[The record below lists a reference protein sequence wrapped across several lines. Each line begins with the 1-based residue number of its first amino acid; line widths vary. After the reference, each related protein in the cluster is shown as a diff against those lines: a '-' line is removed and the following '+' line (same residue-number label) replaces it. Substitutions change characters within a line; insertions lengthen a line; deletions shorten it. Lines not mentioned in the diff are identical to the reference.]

1 MNQVCCSRHF
11 SWHCRKFKKK
21 RRKTQKSDEIF
32 SFVWNWINYAAPPPL
47 ESICQP
53 SQTSSSLISFFFEF
67 LLTPENNFS
76 KKSKK
81 KWKLKFD
88 FNFRFIIFFN
98 FSRVGVH
105 VCVSVQSP
113 LCNIPPAVKDDVI
126 SSLRWLYTNT
136 LHSSLKQKE
145 RKIPPPPC
153 LSLSQKK
160 NKLGSSALS
169 LYLSLA
175 LNSFLSLYLSLSS
188 LFLCVLN
195 NYCLDLIVIL
205 QWTFWFPVSKRN
217 GKDKE
222 EKPTKKMIFLS
233 VCWCI
238 RYIQNKTK
246 KKKIIRDNLNK
257 NHLRHP
263 INLTG
268 WFSTTL

>member
-1 MNQVCCSRHF
+1 M
-11 SWHCRKFKKK
+11 
-21 RRKTQKSDEIF
+21 KTKIWFQF
-32 SFVWNWINYAAPPPL
+32 SFHYFFQFFSCGCTCLCFCSIPP
-47 ESICQP
+47 
-53 SQTSSSLISFFFEF
+53 
-67 LLTPENNFS
+67 
-76 KKSKK
+76 
-81 KWKLKFD
+81 
-88 FNFRFIIFFN
+88 
-98 FSRVGVH
+98 
-105 VCVSVQSP
+105 
-113 LCNIPPAVKDDVI
+113 CNIPPAVKDDVI

-222 EKPTKKMIFLS
+222 EKPTKKNDFFVRVL
-233 VCWCI
+233 V
-238 RYIQNKTK
+238 YTLYTKQNQK
-246 KKKIIRDNLNK
+246 KKQL
-257 NHLRHP
+257 
-263 INLTG
+263 
-268 WFSTTL
+268 